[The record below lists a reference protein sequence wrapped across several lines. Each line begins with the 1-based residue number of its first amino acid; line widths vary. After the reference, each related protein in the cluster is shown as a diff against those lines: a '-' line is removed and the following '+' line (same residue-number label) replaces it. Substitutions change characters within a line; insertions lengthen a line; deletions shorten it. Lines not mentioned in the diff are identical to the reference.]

1 MFLDARRKLRLEREY
16 LKYERSK
23 NQEDLKKLTVN
34 TILAEEMKQAIRKK
48 MPVKV
53 SKVGATSAGAKDEY
67 VFVTSDFHYNGD
79 ETLLNHYSQVYT
91 HILNKQKE
99 HGFKRIKL
107 LELGDTIDGGSLRT
121 SQLMA
126 IKKGMVFQIIDV
138 SKVYADLIHKLSK
151 HMLVDFYCIT
161 SSNHTQLR
169 PLGTDRNELVEED
182 LMHVFYQ
189 YIKESVKQ
197 NMRVRMWGGDD
208 LIVSVSTKHNMF
220 VAHGHLIGN
229 KKEGYLQE
237 IAYYRG
243 MQFDYGLFGHFHH
256 YREVTLYEGKGCNK
270 KVFYAP
276 SMSTVESSY
285 ENDKNMSSH
294 AGILMM
300 VFNSERGHRYSEEL
314 FIE

>member
-1 MFLDARRKLRLEREY
+1 MDLEIRRKLRLEREY
-16 LKYERSK
+16 IAYERARNK
-23 NQEDLKKLTVN
+23 EDLKAMVTRSLLNDEVKAAIKKKKPLVKFTQDHTV
-34 TILAEEMKQAIRKK
+34 
-48 MPVKV
+48 
-53 SKVGATSAGAKDEY
+53 GGKDEY

-79 ETLLNHYSQVYT
+79 ESLLQHFKMVYA
-91 HILNKQKE
+91 HIIQKQQE

-138 SKVYADLIHKLSK
+138 SKVYAEMLHKLSK
-151 HMLVDFYCIT
+151 KMQVDFYCIT

-169 PLGTDRNELVEED
+169 PLGTNRNELVEED
-182 LMHVFYQ
+182 LMHVFYH
-189 YIKESVKQ
+189 YIKESVKT
-197 NMRVRMWGGDD
+197 NMRVTVWGGDD
-208 LIVSVSTKHNMF
+208 LIISVTPKHSMF

-237 IAYYRG
+237 LAYNRG
-243 MQFDYGLFGHFHH
+243 VQFDYGLFGHFHH

-294 AGILMM
+294 PGILMM

>member
-1 MFLDARRKLRLEREY
+1 MTLEIKRRLKLEKEY
-16 LKYERSK
+16 IKYERSK
-23 NQEDLKKLTVN
+23 NAEDLKKLAVTA
-34 TILAEEMKQAIRKK
+34 ILGDEMKKAIRKK

-53 SKVGATSAGAKDEY
+53 SKVGAVTAAGKDEY

-79 ETLLNHYSQVYT
+79 ETLLNHYSEVYT
-91 HILNKQKE
+91 HILQKQKE

-107 LELGDTIDGGSLRT
+107 LELGDTIDGGSLRP

-151 HMLVDFYCIT
+151 HMLVDFYCVT

-169 PLGTDRNELVEED
+169 PLGTERNELVEED

-189 YIKESVKQ
+189 YIKESVKE
-197 NMRVRMWGGDD
+197 NVRVKMWGGDD
-208 LIVSVSTKHNMF
+208 LIIPVSDSHKMF
-220 VAHGHLIGN
+220 VAHGHLIAN

-237 IAYYRG
+237 LAYYRG
-243 MQFDYGLFGHFHH
+243 VQFDYGLFGHYHH

-276 SMSTVESSY
+276 SMSTTKSTYES
-285 ENDKNMSSH
+285 DRNMSSK

>member
-1 MFLDARRKLRLEREY
+1 MDLEIKRRLRLEREY
-16 LKYERSK
+16 IAYERSR
-23 NQEDLKKLTVN
+23 NRDDLKTLVTKSLLNEEVKSAIKKKKPTVKFVQDN
-34 TILAEEMKQAIRKK
+34 T
-48 MPVKV
+48 
-53 SKVGATSAGAKDEY
+53 VGGKDEY
-67 VFVTSDFHYNGD
+67 VFVTADFHYNGD
-79 ETLLNHYSQVYT
+79 ETLLQHFNRVYA
-91 HILNKQKE
+91 HIIQKQKE

-138 SKVYADLIHKLSK
+138 SKVYAEMLHKLSK
-151 HMLVDFYCIT
+151 KMQVEFYCIT

-169 PLGTDRNELVEED
+169 PLGTERNELVEED
-182 LMHVFYQ
+182 LMHVFYH
-189 YIKESVKQ
+189 YIKETAKNNRNVLI
-197 NMRVRMWGGDD
+197 WGGDD
-208 LIVSVSTKHNMF
+208 LVIPITPKHNMF

-237 IAYYRG
+237 LAYYRG
-243 MQFDYGLFGHFHH
+243 VQFDYGLFGHFHH

-276 SMSTVESSY
+276 SMSTVKSNY
-285 ENDKNMSSH
+285 ENDKNLSSK

-300 VFNSERGHRYSEEL
+300 VFNHERGHRYSEEL

>member
-1 MFLDARRKLRLEREY
+1 MDLEIRRKLRLEREY
-16 LKYERSK
+16 IAFERSR
-23 NQEDLKKLTVN
+23 NSADLK
-34 TILAEEMKQAIRKK
+34 AITTKSLLNDEVKAAIKK
-48 MPVKV
+48 KKPSVKFTQGI
-53 SKVGATSAGAKDEY
+53 KEGGKDEY

-79 ETLLNHYSQVYT
+79 ETLLQHFNKVYA
-91 HILNKQKE
+91 HIVQKQKE
-99 HGFKRIKL
+99 HGFRKIKL

-138 SKVYADLIHKLSK
+138 SKVYAEMLYKLSK
-151 HMLVDFYCIT
+151 KMQVDFYCIT

-169 PLGTDRNELVEED
+169 PLGTNRNELVEED

-189 YIKESVKQ
+189 YIKESVKM
-197 NMRVRMWGGDD
+197 NTKVTVWGGDD
-208 LIVSVSTKHNMF
+208 LIVPVTTKHNMF

-237 IAYYRG
+237 LAYHRG
-243 MQFDYGLFGHFHH
+243 VQFDYGLFGHFHH

-294 AGILMM
+294 AGILMI

>member
-1 MFLDARRKLRLEREY
+1 MDLEIKRQLRLQKQY
-16 LKYERSK
+16 LSFERSR
-23 NQEDLKKLTVN
+23 NQEDLKVLTSK
-34 TILAEEMKQAIRKK
+34 TLFGEELKSAIKK
-48 MPVKV
+48 KKPSVKFV
-53 SKVGATSAGAKDEY
+53 QDNSTSKDDEY

-79 ETLLNHYSQVYT
+79 ETLLQHLAKVYA
-91 HILNKQKE
+91 HIVQKQKQYK
-99 HGFKRIKL
+99 FKRIKL
-107 LELGDTIDGGSLRT
+107 LELGDTIDGGALRT

-126 IKKGMVFQIIDV
+126 IKKGMVFQIVDV
-138 SKVYADLIHKLSK
+138 SKVYADLIDKLSK
-151 HMLVDFYCIT
+151 TMKVEFYCIT

-182 LMHVFYQ
+182 LMHVFYH
-189 YIKESVKQ
+189 YIKESVK
-197 NMRVRMWGGDD
+197 NNRNVMVWGGND
-208 LIVSVSTKHNMF
+208 LIIPVTANHKMF

-237 IAYYRG
+237 LAYYRG
-243 MQFDYGLFGHFHH
+243 VQFDYGLFGHFHH

-276 SMSTVESSY
+276 SMSTVKSNYES
-285 ENDKNMSSH
+285 DKNLSSK

-300 VFNSERGHRYSEEL
+300 VFNAERGHRYCEEL

>member
-1 MFLDARRKLRLEREY
+1 MNSEEKRKLRLVKQY
-16 LKYERSK
+16 LAYERAR
-23 NQEDLKKLTVN
+23 NHEDIKSLATKTMLTDQVLAAVKTKKPRVRFKTGKTVV
-34 TILAEEMKQAIRKK
+34 T
-48 MPVKV
+48 
-53 SKVGATSAGAKDEY
+53 KDEY

-79 ETLLNHYSQVYT
+79 EGLLQDLGKVYA
-91 HILNKQKE
+91 HIVAKQKE

-107 LELGDTIDGGSLRT
+107 IELGDTIDGGSLRT

-138 SKVYADLIHKLSK
+138 SKVYGEMLQKLSEL
-151 HMLVDFYCIT
+151 MEVEFYCVT

-169 PLGTDRNELVEED
+169 PLGTNRNELVEED
-182 LMHVFYQ
+182 LMHVMAE
-189 YIKESVKQ
+189 YIRKAMSGNERVK
-197 NMRVRMWGGDD
+197 VVAGDD
-208 LIVSVSTKHNMF
+208 FVVDVTPKHKMF

-237 IAYYRG
+237 LAYHRG
-243 MQFDYGLFGHFHH
+243 LKLEYGLFGHFHH
-256 YREVTLYEGKGCNK
+256 YREVTLYAGEGCNK

-276 SMSTVESSY
+276 TMSTVESNY
-285 ENDKNMSSH
+285 ERDRNMSSQ

-300 VFNSERGHRYSEEL
+300 VFNEKRGHRYNEEL

>member
-1 MFLDARRKLRLEREY
+1 MDLEIKRKLRLEREY
-16 LKYERSK
+16 IAYERSRNK
-23 NQEDLKKLTVN
+23 EDLKTLFTKSLLN
-34 TILAEEMKQAIRKK
+34 EEVKAAIKK
-48 MPVKV
+48 KKPSVKFTQDNKV
-53 SKVGATSAGAKDEY
+53 SGKDEY
-67 VFVTSDFHYNGD
+67 VFVTADFHYNGD
-79 ETLLNHYSQVYT
+79 ENLLQHFNKVYA
-91 HILNKQKE
+91 HIVQKQKE

-138 SKVYADLIHKLSK
+138 SKIYAEMLHKLSK
-151 HMLVDFYCIT
+151 KMQVDFYCIT

-169 PLGTDRNELVEED
+169 PLGTERNELVEED

-197 NMRVRMWGGDD
+197 NMRVKMWGGDD
-208 LIVSVSTKHNMF
+208 LIVPITAQHKMF

-237 IAYYRG
+237 LAYYRG
-243 MQFDYGLFGHFHH
+243 VQFDYGLFGHFHH

-276 SMSTVESSY
+276 SMSTVKSNY

-294 AGILMM
+294 PGILMM